1 MPVHPYTTVPGRIKS
16 LMEKIRS
23 VGVPERANR
32 NWLMLIGFKSSNDRT
47 MLSMLKFIEFVNAG
61 GQPTDAWRAYRGP
74 NHGEV
79 LAEALR
85 QAYKG
90 IFETFEEPWKL
101 TTNELRDYFA
111 VETGAAEG
119 TVSKMVDTF
128 KSLCS
133 VAEFRQS
140 TASTLPSLIAEHT
153 RTNGLQIPVQQ
164 QGKSVNININVELP
178 ITDDEEVYRKIFKA
192 LKDYLID

>member
-1 MPVHPYTTVPGRIKS
+1 MAVHPYTTVPGRIKN
-16 LMEKIRS
+16 LMEKIRT

-47 MLSMLKFIEFVNAG
+47 MLSILKHIGFLNAG
-61 GQPTDAWRAYRGP
+61 GQPTDSWRAYRGP
-74 NHGEV
+74 NHGV
-79 LAEALR
+79 ILADALR
-85 QAYKG
+85 DAYKG

-101 TTNELRDYFA
+101 STNELKDYFA
-111 VETGAAEG
+111 VDTGSAEG

-133 VAEFRQS
+133 VAEFKRS
-140 TASTLPSLIAEHT
+140 AASKPPSLIAENAG
-153 RTNGLQIPVQQ
+153 TNGLQIPLSQ

-178 ITDDEEVYRKIFKA
+178 ITDDDEVYRRIFKA